1 MGAGQNEILNEETCQ
16 IIYLD
21 PKEEKKDE
29 TDFWLKEKNK
39 LKIYLLGFLNKLAQ
53 SGFRIYRTGLNYTFV
68 QVNDNV
74 VEEIHPRKMKDSI
87 KKFLM
92 DPDQEFE
99 EGINGHMILGKVMEK
114 TYRLFSRGFLEFLEN
129 LKGDFKRD
137 TPTESFIYFNN
148 CYVEVTKDNYT
159 IHDYKDLDK
168 YVWRD
173 QVIKRNFHPS
183 EQESDFRKFVM
194 QICRFDEKRFNA
206 LRSAIGYLLH
216 TYKDPANAKAIIF
229 MDEKIDIGANGGSG
243 KSLLGVAISKV
254 RKSLILDGNNFRFD
268 RFSYQSYRP
277 GTQILE
283 FNDTR
288 KNFPFRQI
296 YTEITDY
303 MVVERKNRDQVIIP
317 FKDTPKILITSNYA
331 ILGED
336 DSTLRRQFVIEFSDY
351 YNRKYTPMDEFGRMF
366 FIGWSQEDWD
376 SFYSFMIDCLQ
387 YFLKNGLMDYD
398 RGNLSVKKL
407 TESTSPEFI
416 EFMEFIETDKW
427 YAKREIYEKFIEEY
441 PDYKN
446 GKLRQQLFTRW
457 IMIYAKINNF
467 IFEQKRTGDVRKFI
481 IRKLSSVD

>member
-1 MGAGQNEILNEETCQ
+1 
-16 IIYLD
+16 
-21 PKEEKKDE
+21 
-29 TDFWLKEKNK
+29 
-39 LKIYLLGFLNKLAQ
+39 
-53 SGFRIYRTGLNYTFV
+53 
-68 QVNDNV
+68 
-74 VEEIHPRKMKDSI
+74 
-87 KKFLM
+87 
-92 DPDQEFE
+92 
-99 EGINGHMILGKVMEK
+99 
-114 TYRLFSRGFLEFLEN
+114 
-129 LKGDFKRD
+129 
-137 TPTESFIYFNN
+137 
-148 CYVEVTKDNYT
+148 
-159 IHDYKDLDK
+159 
-168 YVWRD
+168 
-173 QVIKRNFHPS
+173 
-183 EQESDFRKFVM
+183 
-194 QICRFDEKRFNA
+194 
-206 LRSAIGYLLH
+206 
-216 TYKDPANAKAIIF
+216 
-229 MDEKIDIGANGGSG
+229 
-243 KSLLGVAISKV
+243 
-254 RKSLILDGNNFRFD
+254 
-268 RFSYQSYRP
+268 
-277 GTQILE
+277 
-283 FNDTR
+283 
-288 KNFPFRQI
+288 
-296 YTEITDY
+296 